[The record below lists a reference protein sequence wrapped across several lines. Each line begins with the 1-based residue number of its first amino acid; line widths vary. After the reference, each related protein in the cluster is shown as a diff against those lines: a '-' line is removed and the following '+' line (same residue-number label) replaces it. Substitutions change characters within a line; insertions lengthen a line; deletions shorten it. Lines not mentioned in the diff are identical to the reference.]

1 MKKEKKEKVLS
12 ILDKIIGIFLVIVIF
27 TFPFPK
33 YKQTIETICFFLI
46 TLAFIAKWALSK
58 IKDIDEHGNKIQNIS
73 SSQITGTR
81 IDLPILI
88 FTIFIIIS
96 IFFSVDY
103 RHSLHAFKG
112 YWLIPILLFYIIVNF
127 AVNKKI
133 ITYIIW
139 AVILSSLA
147 PIIFGLLEYFTGV
160 IRIKSLFGA
169 PTEFGQYLDYI
180 LPLMFAMVLWSEAKI
195 SKILLSFI
203 FVGALSCLVFT
214 YTRASWISILI
225 AMFLL
230 CFIKNKKVILIP
242 IVLVFLLLIFSSRG
256 VKDRVISMT
265 DKEHYLNRTYLF
277 GSTIEQIKKKPLTGY
292 GWGYKNFYKLYP
304 SFVSPELKSIGWT
317 QMYHAHNYPLQI
329 AFETGI
335 LGLMVFLWMWITTII
350 LTWKSFIRLKEPFLK
365 SIAIGIFAAFIACS
379 IHWLVEIPD
388 AKQLIMMLWTLIA
401 VAMAIVNITEEKWE
415 KKNL

>member
-1 MKKEKKEKVLS
+1 MKIEKKEKFLSVLNQ
-12 ILDKIIGIFLVIVIF
+12 IIGIFLVIVIF

-33 YKQTIETICFFLI
+33 YKQTIETICFFI
-46 TLAFIAKWALSK
+46 IILAFIAKWALSK
-58 IKDIDEHGNKIQNIS
+58 IKDIDKHGNKTQRVSLNG
-73 SSQITGTR
+73 ITGTR

-147 PIIFGLLEYFTGV
+147 PIILGLFEYFTGA

-203 FVGALSCLVFT
+203 FVGALFCLVFT
-214 YTRASWISILI
+214 YTRASWISVLI

-242 IVLVFLLLIFSSRG
+242 IVLVSLLLIFSSHG

-265 DKEHYLNRTYLF
+265 DKEHYLNRIYLF
-277 GSTIEQIKKKPLTGY
+277 ESAIDQIKKKPLTGY

-304 SFVSPELKSIGWT
+304 SFISPELKSIGWT

-335 LGLMVFLWMWITTII
+335 LGLIVFLWMWITIII
-350 LTWKSFIRLKEPFLK
+350 LTWKNFTRLNEPFLK
-365 SIAIGIFAAFIACS
+365 SIAIGIFAVFIACS

-388 AKQLIMMLWTLIA
+388 AKQLIMMLWTFIGIT
-401 VAMAIVNITEEKWE
+401 MAIVNITEGKWE